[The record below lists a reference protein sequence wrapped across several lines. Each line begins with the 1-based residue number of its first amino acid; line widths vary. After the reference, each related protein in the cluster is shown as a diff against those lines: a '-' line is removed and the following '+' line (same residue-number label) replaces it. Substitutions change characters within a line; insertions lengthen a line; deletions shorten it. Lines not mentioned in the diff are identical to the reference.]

1 MNFANDSKPGIQVK
15 VDPNA
20 RIKDLNDLEQNKV
33 LRAYSLALRT
43 LQHSNG
49 KNKISFLPNA
59 RVVKSKNLTDA
70 QVTLSSL
77 KEESKSEKKIKNRA
91 KTPSKTSSLGKVRK
105 LAMAVKDFQG
115 MRFEILKAKSDL
127 LEVKRDLATY
137 EFELIGKV
145 DIGVKKKGLE
155 EDFNRLKQ
163 NFGEFNMETCGIEI
177 GKNIEK
183 LLYNQKD
190 FRNIKK
196 KNDVI
201 NESFGVKISDKGDLE
216 LFQGFFNFS
225 GLIMLVSVQ
234 SLSISRHI
242 LTYTHQ
248 GKSSKLSIEKPLLD
262 TNPIKLSILRH
273 CFVIN
278 FEEKLHLKY
287 DPLHSVQFLIIS
299 VRITNLGR
307 VSIKLEPSKE
317 GVNIEILIYNLSLFI
332 PSADLFPNFKELASL
347 PALLSDTAII
357 PSPKLSSISKELN
370 QNLVYLKKKLTI
382 MQKSSIFAS
391 KEENSYLLKDERLSQ
406 IFSNYLKQKAKFIV
420 RVNGKQVKVSVLD
433 TTLKL
438 SLKNKSKAYLEP
450 EHISFLGNL
459 QNLTII
465 KSPLTLSKS
474 LELKLL
480 IIKLLKL

>member
-1 MNFANDSKPGIQVK
+1 MNFANDSKPATQVK
-15 VDPNA
+15 VDSNVK
-20 RIKDLNDLEQNKV
+20 IKDLNDLEQNKV

-59 RVVKSKNLTDA
+59 RAGKSKNLTDA

-91 KTPSKTSSLGKVRK
+91 KTPLKTGSLGKVRR
-105 LAMAVKDFQG
+105 MAVAIKDSQG
-115 MRFEILKAKSDL
+115 VRFEILKARSDL
-127 LEVKRDLATY
+127 LEIKRDLATY
-137 EFELIGKV
+137 EFEAIEGVEIGL
-145 DIGVKKKGLE
+145 KKKVLDE
-155 EDFNRLKQ
+155 EFSRLKE

-183 LLYNQKD
+183 LLGNQKGFGGD
-190 FRNIKK
+190 RKG
-196 KNDVI
+196 
-201 NESFGVKISDKGDLE
+201 NEVFCEAFGVRICDKGNLE

-248 GKSSKLSIEKPLLD
+248 GKSSKLSIDQPLLD
-262 TNPIKLSILRH
+262 LHPIKLSILRH
-273 CFVIN
+273 CFAVILQD
-278 FEEKLHLKY
+278 KLHLKY
-287 DPLHSVQFLIIS
+287 DPLHSVHFLVVS
-299 VRITNLGR
+299 ARITNLGQ
-307 VSIKLEPSKE
+307 VSIKLEPKTLGINVE
-317 GVNIEILIYNLSLFI
+317 VLVYNLNLFI
-332 PSADLFPNFKELASL
+332 PSTDLCPSFKELTNL
-347 PALLSDTAII
+347 QALLSESAII

-370 QNLVYLKKKLTI
+370 ENLVYLKKKLII

-406 IFSNYLKQKAKFIV
+406 IFSNYLKQKDKFIV
-420 RVNGKQVKVSVLD
+420 RVNGKQVKVSILD
-433 TTLKL
+433 TTLKI
-438 SLKNKSKAYLEP
+438 SLKNKSTAYLEL
-450 EHISFLGNL
+450 EHISFLENL
-459 QNLTII
+459 QNLAII

>member
-163 NFGEFNMETCGIEI
+163 NFGEFNM
-177 GKNIEK
+177 
-183 LLYNQKD
+183 
-190 FRNIKK
+190 
-196 KNDVI
+196 
-201 NESFGVKISDKGDLE
+201 
-216 LFQGFFNFS
+216 
-225 GLIMLVSVQ
+225 
-234 SLSISRHI
+234 
-242 LTYTHQ
+242 
-248 GKSSKLSIEKPLLD
+248 
-262 TNPIKLSILRH
+262 
-273 CFVIN
+273 
-278 FEEKLHLKY
+278 
-287 DPLHSVQFLIIS
+287 
-299 VRITNLGR
+299 
-307 VSIKLEPSKE
+307 
-317 GVNIEILIYNLSLFI
+317 
-332 PSADLFPNFKELASL
+332 
-347 PALLSDTAII
+347 
-357 PSPKLSSISKELN
+357 
-370 QNLVYLKKKLTI
+370 
-382 MQKSSIFAS
+382 
-391 KEENSYLLKDERLSQ
+391 
-406 IFSNYLKQKAKFIV
+406 
-420 RVNGKQVKVSVLD
+420 
-433 TTLKL
+433 
-438 SLKNKSKAYLEP
+438 
-450 EHISFLGNL
+450 
-459 QNLTII
+459 
-465 KSPLTLSKS
+465 
-474 LELKLL
+474 
-480 IIKLLKL
+480 